1 MKHIRTR
8 WQAGSLTTEKRKSGP
23 AVWVYRWRETDTR
36 GKQVNRKRLVGDRS
50 TYPTK
55 AAALRA
61 VEGLR
66 LEINKESPTG
76 VFKPLSIG
84 QLVQH
89 YREIELAESS
99 PKTARTKAVYGQH
112 FDSYILPRWQQ
123 YRMQDVRAV
132 LVESWLAEL
141 NLAPGTKAKTRN
153 VMSALFEHAM
163 RYGWATANPIKQV
176 RQSAKRLREPDVLT
190 VSEVFAILVRLPEPC
205 RTIILTAALTGLR
218 RGELFG
224 LQWRDV
230 NFDNHQIHVRRSLVD
245 QVAGNLKTEGSHRPL
260 PMSPELSKALAG
272 WKELTKYREP
282 DNWVFASETSRGTQP
297 LWANT
302 LMVKYV
308 HPAATDA
315 GITKRVGWHTF
326 RRTFATLLQSTG
338 ATVKTTQELMRH
350 STPIMTLGTYAQAVT
365 ADKREAQNRV
375 AALILP
381 TSGEPTGATARA

>member
-1 MKHIRTR
+1 MNHKRKRYQH
-8 WQAGSLTTEKRKSGP
+8 GSLTTEKRKSGP
-23 AVWVYRWRETDTR
+23 AVWIYRWREIDTR
-36 GKQVNRKRLVGDRS
+36 GEQVNRKKVIGNRDTHPS
-50 TYPTK
+50 K
-55 AAALRA
+55 AAALKA
-61 VEGLR
+61 IDGLR
-66 LEINKESPTG
+66 LEINKEAPVG
-76 VFKPLSIG
+76 VFKPLGIG

-89 YREIELAESS
+89 YRETELAESA

-112 FDSYILPRWQQ
+112 FDDYILPRWQG

-132 LVESWLAEL
+132 LVESWLSESA
-141 NLAPGTKAKTRN
+141 LAPGTKAKTRN
-153 VMSALFEHAM
+153 IMSALFEHAM

-176 RQSAKRLREPDVLT
+176 RQSAKRVREPDVLT
-190 VSEVFAILVRLPEPC
+190 VSEVFAILVRLPEPS

-224 LQWRDV
+224 LQWQDV
-230 NFDNHQIHVRRSLVD
+230 DFENHQIHVRRSLVD

-260 PMSPELSKALAG
+260 PMSPELSKSLAA
-272 WKELTKYREP
+272 WKQATKYGKP
-282 DNWVFASETSRGTQP
+282 DDWVFASESSKGAQP

-315 GITKRVGWHTF
+315 GISKRVGWHTF
-326 RRTFATLLQSTG
+326 RRSFATWLQSTG

-350 STPIMTLGTYAQAVT
+350 STPLMTLGTYAQAVT
-365 ADKREAQNRV
+365 AEKREAQNKI

-381 TSGEPTGATARA
+381 SAHTTGATAA